1 MSPFRKVSF
10 LQLNKGAESFYRA
23 YSPTLTHSGS
33 DERKDTMKKR
43 LTALALAALMCAQLC
58 ACGSKEGS
66 TTQTPTASTP
76 STSQSANQQANAVS
90 VGIAQD
96 LDNSLD
102 PHKAVAAG
110 TKEVMFNVFEGLVK
124 PTSKGDLIPAVAETY
139 TVSEDH
145 LTYTFTIREGVKFHN
160 GDAVTA
166 EDVVYSLKRVAAP
179 TETGVVQVEALS
191 IMTDVTAQDERTV
204 VITLSEP
211 SNEFISYLT
220 VAILPADYTA
230 QDTAPI
236 GTGPFKFVS
245 RKAQESIV
253 LEKNDDYW
261 GEKAYLDQVT
271 FRIIENAEG
280 LLMGLQ
286 SGAIDICAHLTSTQ
300 TSQLSAGEFNI
311 EQGNMNLVQAL
322 YLNNAVA
329 PFDDVNVRRALSCI
343 IDPQFIIDMAFD
355 GYGTPIGSSM
365 YPAFGKY
372 FDEELTTYYEHTA
385 DAVRAYL
392 AASSY
397 PNGFDMTI
405 TVPSNYQPHVDT
417 AQVVAELCR
426 EYNINVTIQPVE
438 WETWVSDIYAGRNFQ
453 STLVGVDASTMTARA
468 LLERFTSTYPSN
480 FINYNNAEYDALF
493 AKAQSCYDDA
503 EQTEIYKDMLRNL
516 TENAANAYIQDLADL
531 VAVRK
536 GLTGLTFY
544 PIYVLDLSTVRY
556 EG

>member
-1 MSPFRKVSF
+1 
-10 LQLNKGAESFYRA
+10 
-23 YSPTLTHSGS
+23 
-33 DERKDTMKKR
+33 
-43 LTALALAALMCAQLC
+43 MCTGLC
-58 ACGSKEGS
+58 ACGSKAES
-66 TTQTPTASTP
+66 P
-76 STSQSANQQANAVS
+76 SQSATAPPASSTESANKAANAVT

-124 PTSKGDLIPAVAETY
+124 PTSNGDLIPAVASNY

-145 LTYTFTIREGVKFHN
+145 LTYTFTLREGVKFHN

-191 IMTDVTAQDERTV
+191 IMADVAAVDERTV
-204 VITLSEP
+204 AITLTEP

-220 VAILPADYTA
+220 VAILPADYTE
-230 QDTAPI
+230 QDTKPV
-236 GTGPFKFVS
+236 GTGPFTFAS
-245 RKAQESIV
+245 RSAQENII
-253 LEKNDDYW
+253 LEKFEEYW
-261 GEKAYLDQVT
+261 GQKAYLDQVT

-286 SGAIDICAHLTSTQ
+286 SGAIDICSHLTTTQ
-300 TSQLSAGEFNI
+300 VSQLSDSEFSI
-311 EQGNMNLVQAL
+311 AQGNMNLVQAM

-329 PFDDVNVRRALSCI
+329 PFDNVLVRQALCHA
-343 IDPQFIIDMAFD
+343 IDRQMILDLAFD
-355 GYGTPIGSSM
+355 GYGTLIGSSM

-372 FDEELTTYYEHTA
+372 FDDTLTNHYAYDV
-385 DAVRAYL
+385 DAAKALL
-392 AASSY
+392 AQAGY
-397 PNGFDMTI
+397 PGGFDMTI
-405 TVPSNYQPHVDT
+405 TVPSNYQPHMDT
-417 AQVVAELCR
+417 AEVVVEQLKAIGV
-426 EYNINVTIQPVE
+426 NAVIQPVE
-438 WETWVSDIYAGRNFQ
+438 WETWVSEAYVGRNFQ
-453 STLVGVDASTMTARA
+453 ATLVGVDASTMTARA
-468 LLERFTSTYPSN
+468 LLERFTSTYSKN

-493 AKAQSCYDDA
+493 AQAQACYDDA
-503 EQTEIYKDMLRNL
+503 EQTALYKAMERNL
-516 TENAANAYIQDLADL
+516 TENAANVYIQDLADL

-536 GLTGLTFY
+536 GLTGLEFY